1 MLVATRWSHT
11 AGKRHSVNSV
21 SMSFLLRDV
30 RGPIYVLISYAAT
43 VYMYRETDARPAL
56 RTLSDVLWVTA
67 ALVTAESIL
76 GLYVLAGR
84 VEVVDRVEAALSGV
98 NGG

>member
-1 MLVATRWSHT
+1 
-11 AGKRHSVNSV
+11 
-21 SMSFLLRDV
+21 
-30 RGPIYVLISYAAT
+30 
-43 VYMYRETDARPAL
+43 MYRETDARPAL